1 MAANLI
7 RSIYTDGACSGNP
20 GPGGWGTVVYFV
32 DGSVYELGGGERETT
47 NNRMEMQAA
56 IGALEF
62 LVSIAQSRTIA
73 TEIITLYTDSEY
85 VKNGVT
91 KWIAGWKKKGWK
103 TAAGKP
109 VLNQDLWET
118 LDQLNIQTKKAI
130 ASLNWEYVKGHAGVE
145 GNERCDTIARS
156 FSMGRKPNLRRRS
169 LDQLDQI
176 KVDQLEVDQLEV
188 QPARADVLQQEIQ
201 SAQQQL
207 DLAPELEAE
216 EQPKKSAKSSK
227 LKQSQAATHSDQPMN
242 SSSQADTLRVQPL
255 RELLEVFKIADE
267 IAKAGYLISSAEL
280 AMLMNVPLEVIES
293 QGDRWIWRNWK
304 ISRARQDGEQV
315 LWQLTQT

>member
-1 MAANLI
+1 MTANLI

-32 DGSVYELGGGERETT
+32 DGSVHELGGGEPETT

-56 IGALEF
+56 IAALEF
-62 LVSIAQSRTIA
+62 LLSIAQSRTIA
-73 TEIITLYTDSEY
+73 TEIVTLYTDSEY

-118 LDQLNIQTKKAI
+118 LDQLNTQTKKAI
-130 ASLNWEYVKGHAGVE
+130 ASLHWEYVKGHAGIE
-145 GNERCDTIARS
+145 GNERCDAIARS

-169 LDQLDQI
+169 LDQ
-176 KVDQLEVDQLEV
+176 VEV
-188 QPARADVLQQEIQ
+188 QPARADVLQQDLQ
-201 SAQQQL
+201 PTQHQL

-216 EQPKKSAKSSK
+216 EQPKKSTKSSK
-227 LKQSQAATHSDQPMN
+227 LKQSKSATHSDETMN
-242 SSSQADTLRVQPL
+242 PAAQADNLRIQPL

-267 IAKAGYLISSAEL
+267 IATAGYLISSGEL
-280 AMLMNVPLEVIES
+280 AMLMNVSPDVIES

-304 ISRARQDGEQV
+304 IARARQDGEQV
-315 LWQLTQT
+315 LWQLTQA